1 MKQDK
6 TTDLKMAK
14 LTPRSTV
21 LREKLTRPQLVN
33 KFPEFLGN

>member
-14 LTPRSTV
+14 LTSWSTV
-21 LREKLTRPQLVN
+21 FREKLTRPQLVN
-33 KFPEFLGN
+33 KFPAFYGT